1 MHSSSFSARFF
12 FLAVLRESTP
22 SMIVCVWKSWSS
34 DLGYP
39 TIVVFAC
46 ALEIPLHFEISVFQE
61 KEENSLQ
68 CGIA

>member
-1 MHSSSFSARFF
+1 
-12 FLAVLRESTP
+12 
-22 SMIVCVWKSWSS
+22 MIVCVWKSWSS

-61 KEENSLQ
+61 KE
-68 CGIA
+68 GIPSNVELLRFLW